1 MSRRLAF
8 ALAVWSISISLAAR
22 AAPPQEVVIGAV
34 YPLSGGLA
42 KVGSDIKSAI
52 EVAVSIVND
61 DVDIAVPLGKGK
73 GLPHLGGAKVRV
85 VFADHYSAPEK
96 GLSEAERLVTQEK
109 VVALIGS
116 YNSNVTATA
125 SQAAERLGIPFLNAD
140 STSPLLTARGFRW
153 FFRTTPTDDEFS
165 ENFFKFLDEMK
176 KKGKAAK
183 KVALLYENTLF
194 GTDVSKFEKKYAQK
208 YGYEVAAD
216 VAYDNKSP
224 NLNSEIQRLKAA
236 KPDVLLQASYTN
248 DAILSIRTMH
258 ELDFRPQAILAMDAG
273 HVASEFIPAVRD
285 DGEGIISR
293 EVWALELGEKKPI
306 VRKVNDLFRKWTA
319 TSRAGAAID
328 MDGTSARAFVG
339 FLVLADAIDRAG
351 STDPEKIRAA
361 LEATD
366 LPGDSLIMPW
376 RGVKF
381 DPKTHQNTLGQGI
394 LVQIQGGK
402 YRVVYPFDLAA
413 AEIRWPLPAWGK

>member
-8 ALAVWSISISLAAR
+8 ALAVWSISFSLAAR
-22 AAPPQEVVIGAV
+22 GAPPQEVVIGAV

-319 TSRAGAAID
+319 ASRAGAAID

-351 STDPEKIRAA
+351 STEPEKIRAA

>member
-8 ALAVWSISISLAAR
+8 ALAVWSISFSLAAR

-42 KVGSDIKSAI
+42 KVDSDIKSAI
-52 EVAVSIVND
+52 DLAVDIVND

-85 VFADHYSAPEK
+85 VFADHTSAPEK

-109 VVALIGS
+109 VVALMGS

-140 STSPLLTARGFRW
+140 STSPLLTARGLKW

-216 VAYDNKSP
+216 IAYDNKSP

-248 DAILSIRTMH
+248 DAILSTRTMH

-273 HVASEFIPAVRD
+273 HVASEFIPAVRG

-306 VRKVNDLFRKWTA
+306 VRKLNDLFRKKTA
-319 TSRAGAAID
+319 ASRNGAAID

-351 STDPEKIRAA
+351 STEPEKIRAA

>member
-1 MSRRLAF
+1 MSCRPAF
-8 ALAVWSISISLAAR
+8 AMAVSLVALGAR

-42 KVGSDIKSAI
+42 KVGNDIKSAI
-52 EVAVSIVND
+52 ELAVDIVND
-61 DVDIAVPLGKGK
+61 DVDIGVPLGKGK
-73 GLPHLGGAKVRV
+73 GLPHLGGAKLRV
-85 VFADHYSAPEK
+85 VFADHQGAPEK
-96 GLSEAERLVTQEK
+96 GLSEAERLVSQEK
-109 VVALIGS
+109 VVALMGS

-125 SQAAERLGIPFLNAD
+125 SQAAERLQIPFLNAD
-140 STSPLLTARGFRW
+140 STSPLLTGRGFKW

-176 KKGKAAK
+176 KKGKATK
-183 KVALLYENTLF
+183 SVGLLYENTLF
-194 GTDVSKFEKKYAQK
+194 GTDVSKFEKKYAQQH
-208 YGYEVAAD
+208 GYEVVAD
-216 VAYDNKSP
+216 IAYDSKAT

-248 DAILSIRTMH
+248 DAILSMRTMR

-273 HVASEFIPAVRD
+273 HVSSEFVPSVGKDAD
-285 DGEGIISR
+285 GIISR
-293 EVWALELGEKKPI
+293 EVWALELGEKKP
-306 VRKVNDLFRKWTA
+306 VVKKVNDLFRKKTQA
-319 TSRAGAAID
+319 TRGQAID

-339 FLVLADAIDRAG
+339 LLVLADAIDRAG
-351 STDPEKIRAA
+351 STEPEKIRAA
-361 LEATD
+361 LEATEIA
-366 LPGDSLIMPW
+366 GDALIMPW

-381 DPKTHQNTLGQGI
+381 DAKTHQNTLGQGI
-394 LVQIQGGK
+394 LVQIQEGK